1 MIKNVID
8 YFNKLKTN
16 EVIRN
21 IVIVAGLSLFIK
33 VVAFGKE
40 SLVASYFG
48 LSLLLDTYFIA
59 ILIPSFIQNVFIG
72 ALKNLFIPNY
82 ITELRTT
89 NQKGSFQ
96 TIIFLAI
103 TALVVG
109 LGLFCIVFV
118 EFFLEMVFPNH
129 DGEYYNLV
137 RLQFYCVLPTLFFWG
152 YSGFLSGLLEIQK
165 KYFVA
170 TLSDIILPITT
181 IVIILL
187 YKNTFPETVL
197 AIGLSVGSFL
207 GFLYLFYAAMY
218 NKVLELGK
226 PIINSNIRIMFRQY
240 LPKTTSGLLTGIN
253 PFVDQFFAA
262 QLVVGS
268 IAAMNYGI
276 KIPSFFLSILILA
289 IGNVLL
295 PYFSELITE
304 NIKKAFL
311 QLFKTLKVVLI
322 GSIMIT
328 IIVILFSDDIIRIL
342 FERNEFST
350 NDTYVV
356 SNIQKL
362 VLISLPFNLATL
374 ICVKFLTA
382 FNKNAFMA
390 WVSFFNLF
398 LNLILNFI
406 LVNALKVYGLVLATT
421 IVYFITFFIY
431 IVYTYSL
438 FKRTNDNTNNYN
450 LMD

>member
-1 MIKNVID
+1 MIKNGID

-21 IVIVAGLSLFIK
+21 IIIVAGLSLFIK

-96 TIIFLAI
+96 TITFLAI
-103 TALVVG
+103 TALVVS

-129 DGEYYNLV
+129 DGEYYDLV
-137 RLQFYCVLPTLFFWG
+137 RLQFYCVLPTLLFWG

-165 KYFVA
+165 KYFIA

-181 IVIILL
+181 IAIILL
-187 YKNTFPETVL
+187 FKDTFPKTVL
-197 AIGLSVGSFL
+197 AIGLSVGSVL
-207 GFLYLFYAAMY
+207 GFLYLLYAAIY

-276 KIPSFFLSILILA
+276 KIPSFFLGILILA

-295 PYFSELITE
+295 PHFSELIIE
-304 NIKKAFL
+304 NLRKAFL
-311 QLFKTLKVVLI
+311 QLFKTLKIVLI
-322 GSIMIT
+322 GSTMIAV
-328 IIVILFSDDIIRIL
+328 IVILFSNDIIRIL
-342 FERNEFST
+342 FERNEFSA

-406 LVNALKVYGLVLATT
+406 LVNTLKVYGLVLATT

-431 IVYTYSL
+431 ITYIHNL
-438 FKRTNDNTNNYN
+438 FKRTKDNT
-450 LMD
+450 

>member
-1 MIKNVID
+1 LIKNGID

-21 IVIVAGLSLFIK
+21 IIIVAGLSLFIK

-96 TIIFLAI
+96 TITFLAI
-103 TALVVG
+103 TALVVS

-129 DGEYYNLV
+129 DGEYYDLV
-137 RLQFYCVLPTLFFWG
+137 RLQFYCVLPTLLFWG

-165 KYFVA
+165 KYFIA

-181 IVIILL
+181 IAIILL
-187 YKNTFPETVL
+187 FKDTFPKTVL
-197 AIGLSVGSFL
+197 AIGLSVGSVL
-207 GFLYLFYAAMY
+207 GFLYLLYAAIY

-276 KIPSFFLSILILA
+276 KIPSFFLGILILA

-295 PYFSELITE
+295 PHFSELIIE
-304 NIKKAFL
+304 NLRKAFL
-311 QLFKTLKVVLI
+311 QLFKTLKIVLI
-322 GSIMIT
+322 GSTMIAV
-328 IIVILFSDDIIRIL
+328 IVILFSNDIIRIL
-342 FERNEFST
+342 FERNEFSA

-406 LVNALKVYGLVLATT
+406 LVNTLKVYGLVLATT

-431 IVYTYSL
+431 ITYIHNL
-438 FKRTNDNTNNYN
+438 FKRTKDNT
-450 LMD
+450 